1 MPPVPERTGEKQSSE
16 ADMGSVEC
24 PTAGNTWKD
33 RPTPGCKRHICTYL
47 YHRLLAEGT
56 LSYACKVSRRWT
68 ITWSASQPATG
79 LIGWLLGIYVLMST
93 QADRGDHPSECNL
106 PSLNF
111 FMGPCF
117 RVFCSCFS
125 RTNSMV
131 LVLRY
136 FAPVSVEQTMISG
149 HISPLNSY

>member
-1 MPPVPERTGEKQSSE
+1 MRNRSHQIAGKSDSLFTTHASS
-16 ADMGSVEC
+16 ARKDWRKAKFRGSLGSVEC

-111 FMGPCF
+111 FMWALF
-117 RVFCSCFS
+117 
-125 RTNSMV
+125 
-131 LVLRY
+131 
-136 FAPVSVEQTMISG
+136 
-149 HISPLNSY
+149 

>member
-1 MPPVPERTGEKQSSE
+1 MSVLGTDHTANKTRWYQGETEVIKSQVNLIHCSRLMPPVPERTGEKQSSE

-24 PTAGNTWKD
+24 PTTGKTWKD
-33 RPTPGCKRHICTYL
+33 RAPTPGCKRHICTYL

-68 ITWSASQPATG
+68 ITWSASQPPTG
-79 LIGWLLGIYVLMST
+79 LIGWLLGIYVLMSA

-111 FMGPCF
+111 FMWALF
-117 RVFCSCFS
+117 
-125 RTNSMV
+125 
-131 LVLRY
+131 
-136 FAPVSVEQTMISG
+136 
-149 HISPLNSY
+149 